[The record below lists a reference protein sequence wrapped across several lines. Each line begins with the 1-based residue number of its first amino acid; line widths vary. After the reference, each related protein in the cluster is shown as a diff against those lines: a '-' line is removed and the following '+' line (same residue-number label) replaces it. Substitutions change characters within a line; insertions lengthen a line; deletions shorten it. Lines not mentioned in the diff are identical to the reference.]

1 MERIDRCSGEVHLIH
16 KLYEKLL
23 ERDVLSHPRPRCV
36 AFVVSSFDGTNLEK
50 FGDLIEWSASLG
62 IESLLIHIGHYSGEL
77 APSLES
83 ILKETPAD
91 VSIINTDRSIATGR
105 GGISV
110 TVSLGYGGK
119 KEVTEAIRSVLR
131 DVAAGLIEPEEIE
144 RETIERYLRFKQK
157 PDLVIRA
164 GGRRLSDFMI
174 WQAAYS
180 ELYFT
185 DVDWASLRR
194 LDFLRAIRDFQRRER
209 RFGR

>member
-1 MERIDRCSGEVHLIH
+1 M
-16 KLYEKLL
+16 
-23 ERDVLSHPRPRCV
+23 
-36 AFVVSSFDGTNLEK
+36 AFVISSFDCTGLER
-50 FGDLIEWSASLG
+50 FRDLIEWSTSLG
-62 IESLLIHIGHYSGEL
+62 IESLLIHIGQYTWDL
-77 APSLES
+77 ASSLEN
-83 ILKETPAD
+83 ILKDSHAN
-91 VSIINTDRSIATGR
+91 VSIIDIDRSISTGI
-105 GGISV
+105 GGIRV
-110 TVSLGYGGK
+110 IVSLGYGGK

-131 DVAAGLIEPEEIE
+131 DVAAGLIEPNEID
-144 RETIERYLRFKQK
+144 RESIERYLMFKQK

-185 DVDWASLRR
+185 DVDWASMRR